1 MSLSGRGS
9 CAGARRYVEFNL
21 PYDRGTL
28 FGLKTNGRAESFL
41 MSLPPLV
48 RWDEGVMA
56 TPGSPEAEL
65 LAHLRPIDWL
75 QRTR

>member
-1 MSLSGRGS
+1 MSSSGCGS
-9 CAGARRYVEFNL
+9 LAGAAATPSSTCFAITGRLV
-21 PYDRGTL
+21 
-28 FGLKTNGRAESFL
+28 GLETNGRAESFL

-65 LAHLRPIDWL
+65 LAPLRPIDWL